1 MNVWRTKNCIYF
13 CWEYDMTQNF
23 WIAIQEYLPEALLSP
38 DKSISMNLQSFVY
51 HSENIKTKSGPK
63 CQG

>member
-1 MNVWRTKNCIYF
+1 
-13 CWEYDMTQNF
+13 MTQNF

-51 HSENIKTKSGPK
+51 YSENIKTNSGPK